1 MQIYVLTDRQTDRER
16 AQVCQEIN
24 FRMPSSSCCDCG
36 KKLDIQGYHLIT
48 CKTGGGPVHTHNSIV
63 STWSNCLSQLNLS
76 HKLEPQYR
84 YVNSDKRSDILVYD
98 PDLGADIEL
107 DVSLAHPWCLVSVK
121 AASREEGVGAM
132 KREEKKEAKYNSE
145 LLPEGSCPLVIPL
158 VFKHFGRW
166 GEQAGKECKR

>member
-1 MQIYVLTDRQTDRER
+1 MRTDNRQTDRQTDIHIYR
-16 AQVCQEIN
+16 QT
-24 FRMPSSSCCDCG
+24 SSSCDFG
-36 KKLDIQGYHLIT
+36 KELDIQGYRLIT

-63 STWSNCLSQLNLS
+63 SAWSNCLSQLNLL

-84 YVNSDKRSDILVYD
+84 YVNSDKRSDVLVYD
-98 PDLGADIEL
+98 PDSGADIEL
-107 DVSLAHPWCLVSVK
+107 DVSLAHPWCLDSVK
-121 AASREEGVGAM
+121 AASREEGVAAM

-158 VFKHFGRW
+158 VFQHFGCW

>member
-1 MQIYVLTDRQTDRER
+1 MTDRQTDIH
-16 AQVCQEIN
+16 IN
-24 FRMPSSSCCDCG
+24 RQTSSSCDCG
-36 KKLDIQGYHLIT
+36 KELDIQGYHLIT
-48 CKTGGGPVHTHNSIV
+48 CKTGAGPVHAHNSIV
-63 STWSNCLSQLNLS
+63 SAWSNCLSQLNLS

-107 DVSLAHPWCLVSVK
+107 DVSLAHPWCLDSVK
-121 AASREEGVGAM
+121 AASREGVAAM

-158 VFKHFGRW
+158 VFQHFGCW